1 MKKYIFVTFR
11 RFIYVTDLMM
21 EYHDLLERYER
32 ESCQT
37 YLWDGNVVGI
47 SERGFEV
54 EMASS
59 GKLCRRYYLQ
69 DELGSPLWLLGVD
82 GILWK

>member
-1 MKKYIFVTFR
+1 MQ
-11 RFIYVTDLMM
+11 

-37 YLWDGNVVGI
+37 YLWDGNVAGI
-47 SERGFEV
+47 SERGCET
-54 EMASS
+54 EMVSG
-59 GKLCRRYYLQ
+59 GKLCRKDYFQ
-69 DELGSPLWLLGVD
+69 DELGSQLWLLGAD